1 MIAREAQNRNFPS
14 HPYVTV
20 AGSSALTSP
29 APVRKLVENRV
40 GDELFN
46 RQAKPL
52 EHPRMAE
59 ALLIRRALAIP
70 SDTRPILAILFSYK
84 LAFLFRTLFTAA
96 ASAAA
101 LVVYARFS
109 NPSSPSNLPD
119 RRS

>member
-1 MIAREAQNRNFPS
+1 MIAREAQNRNFAS

-29 APVRKLVENRV
+29 APVRKLVENRRSSSAAHS
-40 GDELFN
+40 LY
-46 RQAKPL
+46 
-52 EHPRMAE
+52 
-59 ALLIRRALAIP
+59 
-70 SDTRPILAILFSYK
+70 RPILAILFSYK